1 MLRLRQL
8 LVGSCLLIISSVAF
22 AQSPAVQAPANKK
35 SEFGLEKRVPWT
47 TSRMTGA
54 PQPPSP
60 YLVERV
66 FPSLSF
72 NEPCELVAIPGTNRL
87 ALIEVKGKIF
97 TFENKPMAEKVEPDL
112 FADITQLDSKFF
124 RVYGIAFH
132 PQFAKNRYCYVS
144 YVLNGRTPEGS
155 RVSRFR
161 VTDTD
166 PPKLDLKSEQI
177 VITWLG
183 GGHNGAHLQFG
194 PEGYLYISTGD
205 GGDSFPPDGHNT
217 GQDVSDLL
225 ASILRIDVDRTDEGR
240 AYRIPADNPLTKV
253 PNARGEVWAY
263 GVRNPWK
270 MCFNPADG
278 SLWVGDVGWEL
289 WEMIYRI
296 ERGGNYGWSLME
308 GRQPVHRERVRG
320 PSPILPPTVEHDHTE
335 ARSITGG
342 YFSQTDRLPELRG
355 AYVYGDYVTGKMWGV
370 KYSDGKISWKQELV
384 DTPLQIVSFGIDHA
398 GEVYIVDYAGT
409 LLRLKENPRRGVN
422 SSFPKTLSETGLFA
436 NVATHQIAAGV
447 IPYSINSEP
456 WADGTTSE
464 RFVALPQQS
473 QLSTYKKT
481 DVQMGWIKGEFEFP
495 SDGLLMKTVSL
506 EMEVGNPASRRRLET
521 QVLHYDIDTW
531 KAYNYL
537 WNDQQTDAILAA
549 DESRDRTLLIRDKAA
564 PGGQR
569 QQTWHHSSRTECILC
584 HTTRAASIH
593 GFRLPQ
599 LNRTTDYAS
608 TLGQVTAPQ
617 IGSLQHIGLF
627 AEPLPEKIA
636 AWPEIDDEQADLDAR
651 ARAYLHVNCAHCHR
665 RGGGGSASFD
675 VQYEIPFDKTRLNT
689 RPTQGTFGIHG
700 AQVVAP
706 GDPYRSV
713 LYYRLAKLGHGRMPQ
728 FGSNLV
734 DTAGVKLIHDWIAS
748 LPVDEQDPAHKSA
761 TVARKVEKS
770 LFQAAEVA
778 GRSPQLERALDG
790 LLKTPSGA
798 LLLVSSL
805 NHLDD
810 RAASKASAIDLG
822 MKHPDPQIRDLFERF
837 LPEEQRVKRLGTVI
851 RADEILSLPG
861 NVSRGK
867 LLFLES
873 NSVQCRSCHRVGEHG
888 KAVGPDLNEIGKK
901 LDRAKLLESILEP
914 SKTIDPKYVTGLIET
929 IDGRVLSGV
938 LVRRDDREIVLRGV
952 DGKDTT
958 IPANEVEQ
966 FATQQKSIM
975 PELLLKDMTA
985 AQVADLI
992 EYLSSLK

>member
-1 MLRLRQL
+1 MRFS
-8 LVGSCLLIISSVAF
+8 LVGLPYTLAMIVSFINCCMAVA
-22 AQSPAVQAPANKK
+22 QPAAAKK

-47 TSRMTGA
+47 TSRLTGA

-72 NEPCELVAIPGTNRL
+72 NEPCEMVAIPGTNRL

-97 TFENKPMAEKVEPDL
+97 TFENKPTDEKLTPDL
-112 FADITQLDSKFF
+112 FADVTQFDKNFF

-132 PQFAKNRYCYVS
+132 PQFTKNRYCYIS

-155 RVSRFR
+155 RVSRFK

-166 PPKLDLKSEQI
+166 PPKLDPKSEQT

-183 GGHNGAHLQFG
+183 GGHNGAHMHFG
-194 PEGYLYISTGD
+194 PDGMLYISTGD

-225 ASILRIDVDRTDEGR
+225 ASILRIDVDQADEGK
-240 AYRIPADNPLTKV
+240 AYRIPADNPLVNT
-253 PNARGEVWAY
+253 PNARGEIWAY

-270 MCFNPADG
+270 MCFDPADG

-308 GRQPVHRERVRG
+308 GRQPVHRERQRG

-370 KYSDGKISWKQELV
+370 RHQNGKVTWKQELV
-384 DTPLQIVSFGIDHA
+384 DTPVQIVSFGLDHA
-398 GEVYIVDYAGT
+398 GEVYIIDYAGT

-422 SSFPKTLSETGLFA
+422 SDFPKTLSATGLFVD
-436 NVATHQIAAGV
+436 VAKHQPAAGV

-456 WADGTTSE
+456 WADGTTAE
-464 RFVALPQQS
+464 RFVALKDQT

-495 SDGLLMKTVSL
+495 SDGVLVKTVSL
-506 EMEVGNPASRRRLET
+506 EMEAGNPKSHRRLET
-521 QVLHYDIDTW
+521 QVLHYDVDTW
-531 KAYNYL
+531 KAYNYI
-537 WNDQQTDAILAA
+537 WNDEQTDAILAP
-549 DESRDRTLLIRDKAA
+549 DESRDRTLSIRDKSS
-564 PGGQR
+564 PNGQS
-569 QQTWHHSSRTECILC
+569 QQTWHHASRTECILC

-599 LNRTTDYAS
+599 LNREQDYAS
-608 TLGQVTAPQ
+608 VRAPQ
-617 IGSLQHIGLF
+617 LATLNHIGLF
-627 AEPLPEKIA
+627 AEPLPA
-636 AWPEIDDEQADLDAR
+636 NVDAWPNIHDAQADLDAR

-675 VQYEIPFDKTRLNT
+675 VQFDIPFDTTRLNT

-728 FGSNLV
+728 FGSNVV
-734 DTAGVKLIHDWIAS
+734 DAEGVKLIHDWIAS
-748 LPVDEQDPAHKSA
+748 LPPANDDPVHKTA
-761 TVARKVEKS
+761 
-770 LFQAAEVA
+770 
-778 GRSPQLERALDG
+778 ERARNERAG
-790 LLKTPSGA
+790 LLKKALGSQDAAAAGKSLQSLLSSSGSA
-798 LLLVSSL
+798 LQLIAALDREPIARKIKDQAVELGNKVDDPLV
-805 NHLDD
+805 
-810 RAASKASAIDLG
+810 
-822 MKHPDPQIRDLFERF
+822 RDLFERY

-851 RADEILSLPG
+851 RPDDILALPG
-861 NVSRGK
+861 NAARGK
-867 LLFLES
+867 YLFLEAA
-873 NSVQCRSCHRVGEHG
+873 SVQCRNCHRVGIQG
-888 KAVGPDLNEIGKK
+888 KEVGPDLTAIGKK
-901 LDRAKLLESILEP
+901 LDRAKLLENILEP
-914 SKTIDPKYVTGLIET
+914 SKTIDPKYVTSLVET
-929 IDGRVLSGV
+929 VDGRVLAGV
-938 LVRRDDREIVLRGV
+938 LISRSDKGVLLRGA

-958 IPANEVEQ
+958 IAAADVEQ

-975 PELLLKDMTA
+975 PELLLKEMTA
-985 AQVADLI
+985 AQVADLL